1 MQFATRGDRQS
12 PAILFFHAMGVT
24 GASSEPVARYLQ
36 QNYYCI
42 LPTSS
47 VYCAGQK
54 YSSKADELRQIEDFL
69 HGQRIDRL
77 ALVVASSIGQ
87 PWRRH
92 FWRRPRCRWCRAKKS
107 KISKRRLILV
117 LLVLFAVWP
126 NKRRDALRAPFVGH
140 NCAHRGYFGKD
151 QRPPENS
158 LPAFAAAA
166 QNGYG
171 IELDVQFTSDRR
183 LVVFHDDTLDR
194 MTPAKGFVHD
204 MDWTDFSAQP
214 LAGSNEH
221 PPLFA
226 DMLRTVAET
235 NPDTPL
241 IVEIKSR
248 AEYSKTYLEELC
260 RATIA
265 ELKAYPGPYCIESFD
280 PRVVGIVRRQAPDI
294 LRGQLA
300 DSYQSYRKDGTHA
313 VPAFAFS
320 HLFGNF
326 LGRPDFIA
334 WCPAKRNWAVK
345 LNAALGAMMVMWTA
359 LPEHDTAKLEA
370 ENDAVIFQWYAPK
383 QKYRE

>member
-1 MQFATRGDRQS
+1 M
-12 PAILFFHAMGVT
+12 
-24 GASSEPVARYLQ
+24 
-36 QNYYCI
+36 
-42 LPTSS
+42 
-47 VYCAGQK
+47 
-54 YSSKADELRQIEDFL
+54 
-69 HGQRIDRL
+69 
-77 ALVVASSIGQ
+77 
-87 PWRRH
+87 
-92 FWRRPRCRWCRAKKS
+92 
-107 KISKRRLILV
+107 
-117 LLVLFAVWP
+117 
-126 NKRRDALRAPFVGH
+126 GH

-204 MDWTDFSAQP
+204 MDWADFSAQP

-294 LRGQLA
+294 LRGQLGRQLPELPQGWDA
-300 DSYQSYRKDGTHA
+300 RRSGVCVLPPVRQLSGAAGFHRL
-313 VPAFAFS
+313 VPCQAQ
-320 HLFGNF
+320 
-326 LGRPDFIA
+326 LGREAQCGLGRYDGHVDG
-334 WCPAKRNWAVK
+334 PARA
-345 LNAALGAMMVMWTA
+345 
-359 LPEHDTAKLEA
+359 
-370 ENDAVIFQWYAPK
+370 
-383 QKYRE
+383 